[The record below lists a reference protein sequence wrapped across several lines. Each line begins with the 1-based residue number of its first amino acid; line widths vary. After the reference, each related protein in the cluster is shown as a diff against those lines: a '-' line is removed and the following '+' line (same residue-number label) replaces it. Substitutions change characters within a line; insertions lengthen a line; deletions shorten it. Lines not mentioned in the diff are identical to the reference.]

1 MKTKIIKVAC
11 RLGKPFRISKRKDFS
26 LKDVDGISRSGQRQI
41 AGTRD
46 CERQIVEEVADRDQ
60 AMRTITN
67 DYKDAQIL
75 NLGSEGERGPYLVTQ
90 TGIAPSD
97 PLLKTRM
104 FVLRPDGYWVDFN
117 AYASQ
122 GKPEAMDEI
131 VFPST
136 VKVMETF
143 GKLFGRPRVL
153 DLPIDERGLNA
164 WIERHSSDPLEA
176 VRGWVAQYK
185 ARHRKDTGG

>member
-1 MKTKIIKVAC
+1 
-11 RLGKPFRISKRKDFS
+11 
-26 LKDVDGISRSGQRQI
+26 
-41 AGTRD
+41 
-46 CERQIVEEVADRDQ
+46 
-60 AMRTITN
+60 MRTITN

-153 DLPIDERGLNA
+153 YLRIDEAGLKA
-164 WIERHSSDPLEA
+164 WIERHSSDPLQA

-185 ARHRKDTGG
+185 RAIAKTPRLRLRSRAPVMKLPR